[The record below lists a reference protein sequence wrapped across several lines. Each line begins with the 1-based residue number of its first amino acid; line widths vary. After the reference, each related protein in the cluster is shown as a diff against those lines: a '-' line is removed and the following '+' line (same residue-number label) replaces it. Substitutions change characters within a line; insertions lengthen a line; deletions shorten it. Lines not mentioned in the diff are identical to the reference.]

1 MKKRI
6 PILALTTVLCLSLC
20 TGPALAANAV
30 DASGTVSD
38 FESSWQLEALYGTET
53 WTGSAQI
60 FDPYVDYSMDLP
72 VYFVGEDSLMTAVQD
87 NYYDLRVAEE
97 VLWTAFGMDYDAGM
111 EVDMSRAQFYDVEEY
126 GPSAHMQGS
135 VYVLHKG
142 VYTCYRDVAYATPDC
157 IVVAGADTASGA
169 TGVPGTAEDAY
180 TVTDDAGNV
189 FTLDKPCVAVSAD
202 ELSGVPEYELQ
213 PGTTVTAPEGI
224 DFYMVLSYSIL
235 TGNGGGG
242 EVAEDARRSVTVEED
257 RIYEFRTD
265 ADTCI
270 NFRVEPVNPFTDVAE
285 DAYYYAPALW
295 AAKIGVTTGTSAT
308 TFSPEQTCTRGEI
321 ITLLW
326 RFRGS
331 PEPGFTGSAYG
342 DVTDPASYYYK
353 ACQWAAEQGM
363 VKGET
368 FAPND
373 PCTRAMAVEFLWY
386 ANQCP
391 RSDTGSGFD
400 DVPAG
405 ASYADAVTWA
415 VDWGVTQGTGEGTF
429 SPDLTCTR
437 GQIVTFLFRTM
448 W

>member
-1 MKKRI
+1 
-6 PILALTTVLCLSLC
+6 
-20 TGPALAANAV
+20 
-30 DASGTVSD
+30 
-38 FESSWQLEALYGTET
+38 
-53 WTGSAQI
+53 
-60 FDPYVDYSMDLP
+60 
-72 VYFVGEDSLMTAVQD
+72 
-87 NYYDLRVAEE
+87 
-97 VLWTAFGMDYDAGM
+97 
-111 EVDMSRAQFYDVEEY
+111 MSQAQFYDVEEY

-157 IVVAGADTASGA
+157 IVVAGADTASEA
-169 TGVPGTAEDAY
+169 TDVPETAEDAY

-202 ELSGVPEYELQ
+202 ELSGTPEYELQ

-242 EVAEDARRSVTVEED
+242 EVSEDDRRSVTVEED
-257 RIYEFRTD
+257 KIYEFRTD

-270 NFRVEPVNPFTDVAE
+270 NFRVPPVNPFTDVAE

-295 AAKIGVTTGTSAT
+295 AAKNGVTTGTSET

-331 PEPGFTGSAYG
+331 PESEVTGSAYG
-342 DVTDPASYYYK
+342 DVTDPDMYYYK
-353 ACQWAAEQGM
+353 ACQWAAVQGM
-363 VKGET
+363 VKGDT

-391 RSDTGSGFD
+391 QVEADTGFA

-415 VDWGVTQGTGEGTF
+415 VNWGVTQGTGEGTF

-437 GQIVTFLFRTM
+437 GQIVTFLFRAI

>member
-1 MKKRI
+1 MRKRI

-30 DASGTVSD
+30 GSYGTASD

-87 NYYDLRVAEE
+87 NYYDLRVADKA
-97 VLWTAFGMDYDAGM
+97 LWTTFGIDYDAGT
-111 EVDMSRAQFYDVEEY
+111 EVDMSQVQFYDVEEY

-157 IVVAGADTASGA
+157 IVVAGADTASEA
-169 TGVPGTAEDAY
+169 TDVPETAEDAY

-189 FTLDKPCVAVSAD
+189 FTLDKPYVAVSAD
-202 ELSGVPEYELQ
+202 ELSGTPEYELQ

-242 EVAEDARRSVTVEED
+242 EVSEDDRRSVTVEED
-257 RIYEFRTD
+257 KIYEFRTD

-270 NFRVEPVNPFTDVAE
+270 NFRVPPVNPFTDVAE

-295 AAKIGVTTGTSAT
+295 AAKNGVTTGTSAI

-331 PEPGFTGSAYG
+331 PESEVTGSAYG
-342 DVTDPASYYYK
+342 DVTDPDMYYYK
-353 ACQWAAEQGM
+353 ACQWAAVQGM
-363 VKGET
+363 VKGDT

-391 RSDTGSGFD
+391 RSDTDSGFA

-415 VDWGVTQGTGEGTF
+415 VDRGVTQGTGEGTF

-437 GQIVTFLFRTM
+437 GQIVTFLFRTI

>member
-202 ELSGVPEYELQ
+202 ELSGTPEYELQ

-270 NFRVEPVNPFTDVAE
+270 HFRVEPVNPFTDVAE

-295 AAKIGVTTGTSAT
+295 AAKNGVTTGTSAT

-363 VKGET
+363 AKGDT

-437 GQIVTFLFRTM
+437 GQIVTFLFRAI

>member
-38 FESSWQLEALYGTET
+38 FESSWQMEALYGTET

-169 TGVPGTAEDAY
+169 TGVPGTDEDAY

-189 FTLDKPCVAVSAD
+189 FTLDKPYVAVSAD
-202 ELSGVPEYELQ
+202 ELSGTPEYELQ

-257 RIYEFRTD
+257 KIYEFRTD

-295 AAKIGVTTGTSAT
+295 AAKNGVTTGTSAT

-326 RFRGS
+326 RFYGS
-331 PEPGFTGSAYG
+331 PEPTSAGSAFA
-342 DVTDPASYYYK
+342 DVTDPDSYYYK

-363 VKGET
+363 TDGDT
-368 FAPND
+368 FAPGD
-373 PCTRAMAVEFLWY
+373 PCTRAMAVEFLWH
-386 ANQCP
+386 ANQRP
-391 RSDTGSGFD
+391 QVEVDTGFA

-415 VDWGVTQGTGEGTF
+415 VDRGVTQGTGEGTF
-429 SPDLTCTR
+429 SPNLTCTR
-437 GQIVTFLFRTM
+437 GQIVTFLFRSI

>member
-1 MKKRI
+1 MLSDFTGADRVYIACGYTDLRRGIDGLAAMVQRQFHLDPFTNTLFLFCGRRRDRIKALYWEGNGFVLLYKRLESGSFQW
-6 PILALTTVLCLSLC
+6 PRSESEARALTSQQYRWLMEGLS
-20 TGPALAANAV
+20 V
-30 DASGTVSD
+30 D
-38 FESSWQLEALYGTET
+38 
-53 WTGSAQI
+53 
-60 FDPYVDYSMDLP
+60 
-72 VYFVGEDSLMTAVQD
+72 
-87 NYYDLRVAEE
+87 
-97 VLWTAFGMDYDAGM
+97 
-111 EVDMSRAQFYDVEEY
+111 
-126 GPSAHMQGS
+126 
-135 VYVLHKG
+135 
-142 VYTCYRDVAYATPDC
+142 
-157 IVVAGADTASGA
+157 
-169 TGVPGTAEDAY
+169 
-180 TVTDDAGNV
+180 
-189 FTLDKPCVAVSAD
+189 
-202 ELSGVPEYELQ
+202 Q
-213 PGTTVTAPEGI
+213 PKA
-224 DFYMVLSYSIL
+224 
-235 TGNGGGG
+235 
-242 EVAEDARRSVTVEED
+242 ARRSVTVEED

-437 GQIVTFLFRTM
+437 GQIVTFLFRTI

>member
-20 TGPALAANAV
+20 TGPALAANAA

-242 EVAEDARRSVTVEED
+242 EVGEEDRRSVTVEED
-257 RIYEFRTD
+257 KIYEFRTD
-265 ADTCI
+265 ADTNI

-295 AAKIGVTTGTSAT
+295 AAKNGVTTGTSAT

-342 DVTDPASYYYK
+342 DVTNPDSYYYK

-363 VKGET
+363 AKGDT

-391 RSDTGSGFD
+391 RSDTGSGFA

-415 VDWGVTQGTGEGTF
+415 VNWGVTQGTGEGTF

-437 GQIVTFLFRTM
+437 GQIVTFLFRAI

>member
-437 GQIVTFLFRTM
+437 GQIVTFLFRAI

>member
-38 FESSWQLEALYGTET
+38 FESSWQMEALYGTET

-169 TGVPGTAEDAY
+169 TGVPGTDEDAY

-189 FTLDKPCVAVSAD
+189 FTLDKPYVAVSAD
-202 ELSGVPEYELQ
+202 ELSGTPEYELQ

-257 RIYEFRTD
+257 KIYEFRTD

-295 AAKIGVTTGTSAT
+295 AAKNGVTTGTSAT

-326 RFRGS
+326 RFSGS
-331 PEPGFTGSAYG
+331 PEPGSTGSAYG
-342 DVTDPASYYYK
+342 DVADPDTYYYK

-363 VKGET
+363 AKGNT

-373 PCTRAMAVEFLWY
+373 LCTRAMAVEFLWY

-391 RSDTGSGFD
+391 RSDTGSDFA
-400 DVPAG
+400 DVPVG

-415 VDWGVTQGTGEGTF
+415 VDRGVTQGTGEGTF

>member
-6 PILALTTVLCLSLC
+6 PIWALTAALCLSLC
-20 TGPALAANAV
+20 TAPNQAAKAA

-189 FTLDKPCVAVSAD
+189 FTLDKPYAAVSAD
-202 ELSGVPEYELQ
+202 ELSGTPEYELQ

-242 EVAEDARRSVTVEED
+242 EVSEDDRRSVTVEED

-342 DVTDPASYYYK
+342 DVTDPGSYYYK

-363 VKGET
+363 AKGDT

-391 RSDTGSGFD
+391 RSDTGSGFA

-415 VDWGVTQGTGEGTF
+415 VNWGVTQGTGEGTF

-437 GQIVTFLFRTM
+437 GQIVTFLFRTI

>member
-1 MKKRI
+1 
-6 PILALTTVLCLSLC
+6 
-20 TGPALAANAV
+20 
-30 DASGTVSD
+30 
-38 FESSWQLEALYGTET
+38 
-53 WTGSAQI
+53 
-60 FDPYVDYSMDLP
+60 
-72 VYFVGEDSLMTAVQD
+72 
-87 NYYDLRVAEE
+87 
-97 VLWTAFGMDYDAGM
+97 
-111 EVDMSRAQFYDVEEY
+111 
-126 GPSAHMQGS
+126 
-135 VYVLHKG
+135 
-142 VYTCYRDVAYATPDC
+142 
-157 IVVAGADTASGA
+157 
-169 TGVPGTAEDAY
+169 
-180 TVTDDAGNV
+180 
-189 FTLDKPCVAVSAD
+189 
-202 ELSGVPEYELQ
+202 
-213 PGTTVTAPEGI
+213 
-224 DFYMVLSYSIL
+224 MVLSYSIL

-242 EVAEDARRSVTVEED
+242 EVSEDDRRSVTVEED

-342 DVTDPASYYYK
+342 DVTDPDSYYYK

-363 VKGET
+363 AKGDT

-391 RSDTGSGFD
+391 RSDTGSGFA

-415 VDWGVTQGTGEGTF
+415 VNWGVTQGTGEGTF

-437 GQIVTFLFRTM
+437 GQIVTFLFRTI

>member
-6 PILALTTVLCLSLC
+6 PIWALTAALCLSLC
-20 TGPALAANAV
+20 TAPNQAAKAA

-38 FESSWQLEALYGTET
+38 FESSWQLEALCGTET

-87 NYYDLRVAEE
+87 NYYDLRVADKA
-97 VLWTAFGMDYDAGM
+97 LWTTFGIDYDAGT
-111 EVDMSRAQFYDVEEY
+111 EVDMSQAQFYDVEEY

-157 IVVAGADTASGA
+157 IVVAGADTASEA
-169 TGVPGTAEDAY
+169 TDVPETAEDAY

-202 ELSGVPEYELQ
+202 ELSGTPEYELQ

-242 EVAEDARRSVTVEED
+242 EVSEDDRRSVTVEED
-257 RIYEFRTD
+257 KIYEFRTD

-295 AAKIGVTTGTSAT
+295 AAKTGVTTGTSET

-331 PEPGFTGSAYG
+331 PESEVTGSAYG
-342 DVTDPASYYYK
+342 DVTDPDMYYYK
-353 ACQWAAEQGM
+353 ACQWAAVQGM
-363 VKGET
+363 VKGDT

-391 RSDTGSGFD
+391 RSDTDSGFA

-415 VDWGVTQGTGEGTF
+415 VDRGVTQGTGEGTF

>member
-1 MKKRI
+1 MRKRI

-30 DASGTVSD
+30 GSYGTASD

-87 NYYDLRVAEE
+87 NYYDLCVAEE
-97 VLWTAFGMDYDAGM
+97 VLWTAFGMDYDAGI
-111 EVDMSRAQFYDVEEY
+111 EVDMSRTQFYDVEEY

-157 IVVAGADTASGA
+157 ILVAGADAASGA
-169 TGVPGTAEDAY
+169 TDVPEPAEDAY

-202 ELSGVPEYELQ
+202 ELSGTPEYELQ

-242 EVAEDARRSVTVEED
+242 EVSEDDRRSVTVEED
-257 RIYEFRTD
+257 KIYEFRTD

-270 NFRVEPVNPFTDVAE
+270 NFRVPPVNPFTDVAE

-295 AAKIGVTTGTSAT
+295 AAKNGVTTGTSAT

-331 PEPGFTGSAYG
+331 PESEVTGSAYG
-342 DVTDPASYYYK
+342 DVTDPDMYYYK
-353 ACQWAAEQGM
+353 ACQWAAVQGM
-363 VKGET
+363 VKGDT

-391 RSDTGSGFD
+391 RSDTDSGFA

-415 VDWGVTQGTGEGTF
+415 VDRGVTQGTGEGTF

>member
-38 FESSWQLEALYGTET
+38 FESSWQMEALYGTET

-97 VLWTAFGMDYDAGM
+97 VLW
-111 EVDMSRAQFYDVEEY
+111 
-126 GPSAHMQGS
+126 S

-169 TGVPGTAEDAY
+169 TDVPETAEDAY

-189 FTLDKPCVAVSAD
+189 FTLDKPYVAVSAD
-202 ELSGVPEYELQ
+202 ELSGTPEYELQ

-242 EVAEDARRSVTVEED
+242 EVSEDDRRSVTVEED
-257 RIYEFRTD
+257 KIYEFRTD

-270 NFRVEPVNPFTDVAE
+270 NFRVPPVNPFTDVAE

-295 AAKIGVTTGTSAT
+295 AAKNGVTTGTSAT

-326 RFRGS
+326 RFYGS
-331 PEPGFTGSAYG
+331 PEPESADSAFA
-342 DVTDPASYYYK
+342 DVTDPDSYYYK

-363 VKGET
+363 TDGDA
-368 FAPND
+368 FAPGD
-373 PCTRAMAVEFLWY
+373 PCTRAMAVEFLWH

-391 RSDTGSGFD
+391 QVEADTGFA

-415 VDWGVTQGTGEGTF
+415 VDRGVTQGTGEGNF

-437 GQIVTFLFRTM
+437 GQIVTFIFRSI

>member
-1 MKKRI
+1 MRKRI

-30 DASGTVSD
+30 GSYGTASD

-87 NYYDLRVAEE
+87 NYYDLCVAEE
-97 VLWTAFGMDYDAGM
+97 VLWTAFGMDYDAGI
-111 EVDMSRAQFYDVEEY
+111 EVDMSRTQFYDVEEY

-157 IVVAGADTASGA
+157 ILVAGADAASGA
-169 TGVPGTAEDAY
+169 TDVPEPAEDAY

-189 FTLDKPCVAVSAD
+189 FTLDKPYVAVSAD
-202 ELSGVPEYELQ
+202 ELSGTPEYELQ

-224 DFYMVLSYSIL
+224 DFYTVLSYSIL

-242 EVAEDARRSVTVEED
+242 EVSEDDRRSVTVEED
-257 RIYEFRTD
+257 KIYEFRTD
-265 ADTCI
+265 ANTNI

-295 AAKIGVTTGTSAT
+295 AAKNGVTTGTSAT

-331 PEPGFTGSAYG
+331 PESEVTGSAYG
-342 DVTDPASYYYK
+342 DVTDPDMYYYK
-353 ACQWAAEQGM
+353 ACQWAAVQGM
-363 VKGET
+363 VKGDT

-391 RSDTGSGFD
+391 RSDTDSGFA

-415 VDWGVTQGTGEGTF
+415 VDRGVTQGTGEGNF

>member
-6 PILALTTVLCLSLC
+6 PIWALTAALCLSLC
-20 TGPALAANAV
+20 TAPNQAAKAA

-169 TGVPGTAEDAY
+169 TDVPGTAEDTY

-189 FTLDKPCVAVSAD
+189 FTLDKPYAAVSAD
-202 ELSGVPEYELQ
+202 ELSGAPEYELQ

-257 RIYEFRTD
+257 KIYEFRTD

-415 VDWGVTQGTGEGTF
+415 VNWGVTQGTGEGTF

-437 GQIVTFLFRTM
+437 GQIVTFLFRAI

>member
-157 IVVAGADTASGA
+157 TVVAGADTASGA

-242 EVAEDARRSVTVEED
+242 EVSEDDRRSVTVEED

-437 GQIVTFLFRTM
+437 GQIVTFLFRTI